1 MHEAKNTQRALVRIG
16 YDGKVHKQF
25 RGPKAKERYDNEI
38 RVLRYLESRDCN
50 FVPRIISNDDDQLI
64 VVLSNCGSRVQ
75 QISEEKVRSLFA
87 ELESYG
93 VRHDDPFDRN
103 VTYRSTDGR
112 FCIIDFEF
120 ATIIDDKEA
129 AAAVADLKSPD
140 SSSHIP
146 TRLHWSAR
154 SHRGRF
160 RPNNEDTYL
169 AAKIHKSGLRFL
181 GIQGDDSMD
190 SNEWLFA
197 VSDGMG
203 GEKSGEFAS
212 RITVQR
218 ATSILPQHHGGPMN
232 VNRTLSQAVLVNMFH
247 QIHNDLMN
255 LAKYDVN
262 LRDMGATLTLV
273 WLRGTTAIFA
283 HVGDSRLYLLRQ
295 GSPIQQ
301 LTEDHSH
308 VGWLL
313 RNKKIREVEFRS
325 HPGRSVLSQ
334 CLGSN
339 HQFLNPQTG
348 FVNLQSNDKLLLC
361 TDGVVDGHFDRG
373 LAEMLTEPP
382 AKWKDQDAA
391 ERIVYSAVE
400 TNGRDNASA
409 VVIELT

>member
-1 MHEAKNTQRALVRIG
+1 MHEAKNTQRALVRIA

-25 RGPKAKERYDNEI
+25 RGPNAKERFDNEI
-38 RVLRYLESRDCN
+38 RVLRYLESRDCP
-50 FVPRIISNDDDQLI
+50 FVPRIISEDENQLI
-64 VVLSNCGSRVQ
+64 VVLSNCGSRVEK
-75 QISEEKVRSLFA
+75 ISEEKVRSLFA
-87 ELESYG
+87 ELETYG
-93 VRHDDPFDRN
+93 VQHDDPFDRN

-120 ATIIDDKEA
+120 ATIIDE
-129 AAAVADLKSPD
+129 KSATAGVTKASND
-140 SSSHIP
+140 SVSQTP

-169 AAKIHKSGLRFL
+169 TAKIHKSGLRFL
-181 GIQGDDSMD
+181 GTEGYDSMD

-218 ATSILPQHHGGPMN
+218 ATSILPPHHGGPLTI
-232 VNRTLSQAVLVNMFH
+232 NRTLSQAVLVNMFH
-247 QIHNDLMN
+247 QIHSDLMN
-255 LAKYDVN
+255 LAKYDIN

-273 WLRGTTAIFA
+273 WLRGTAAIWA
-283 HVGDSRLYLLRQ
+283 HVGDSRLYLERK
-295 GSPIQQ
+295 GNPIQQ

-313 RNKKIREVEFRS
+313 RNKKIREIEFRT

-348 FVNLQSNDKLLLC
+348 FVNLETGDKLLLC

-373 LAEMLTEPP
+373 LAEMLTDPP
-382 AKWKDQDAA
+382 AKWKSQSAA
-391 ERIVYSAVE
+391 DRIVNSAVE
-400 TNGRDNASA
+400 SNGRDNASA
-409 VVIELT
+409 VVIELG